1 MTEQPPP
8 GYGYEQQYHPPTG
21 AKPGELVDRFVA
33 RLIDGILVGIGGGII
48 AAIIGGVLGLGTS
61 TAFGTGGNLAG
72 SVVSAIIGTAISLGY
87 FVFMENS
94 RGQTLGKMVMKLKVI
109 GPNGQNPTPEES
121 VKRNIFLAFG
131 LAGVVPIIGG
141 LISGLASLVAVITIA
156 VGISQD
162 KVRRQAW
169 HDKFAGGTQVLKIG

>member
-8 GYGYEQQYHPPTG
+8 GYGYEQQQNPPT
-21 AKPGELVDRFVA
+21 AARPGELLDRFVA
-33 RLIDGILVGIGGGII
+33 RLIDGILVGVIAGII
-48 AAIIGGVLGLGTS
+48 GAIIGGILGLGTS
-61 TAFGTGGNLAG
+61 SAFGTGGSIAG
-72 SVVSAIIGTAISLGY
+72 SIVSAIIGTAIGLGY

-121 VKRNIFLAFG
+121 IKRNIYLAFG

-141 LISGLASLVAVITIA
+141 IIGGLASLVAVITIA

-162 KVRRQAW
+162 KERRQAW
-169 HDKFAGGTQVLKIG
+169 HDRFAGGTQVLKIG